1 MFCGEREE
9 TQRACQTPRVFGSSW
24 RLRLCEPGARS
35 GHPESRRQR
44 TLERCP
50 PCESSHF
57 LASSAPPPSSWPG
70 NPGRRGPSPGIDVA
84 VNHTTPGRPSVW
96 LSSAVVPVSRFG
108 QRYFKCEKQKNE
120 MSSQTLSKGS
130 QHFFERFT
138 EIKQRDLYRTRFSL
152 SSRPRGIQLGD

>member
-35 GHPESRRQR
+35 GHPESRRER

-57 LASSAPPPSSWPG
+57 LASSAPPPSSSPG
-70 NPGRRGPSPGIDVA
+70 NPGRLGPSPGIDVA

-108 QRYFKCEKQKNE
+108 QCSHLKNKKLKIPV
-120 MSSQTLSKGS
+120 SLSLGS